1 MNGWHTTTDP
11 FGGPLSC
18 CPGPPLH
25 RSPRLS
31 LRIAPDPLPMMD
43 ALPLHHHSVIGS
55 LSFTTRRGEHVK
67 IPNTYFHIQ
76 RERREPLLQLMQQ
89 HGCRSVAPPPTTP
102 LPSSTRSFHSLIW
115 ADHL

>member
-1 MNGWHTTTDP
+1 MAGTPRPTCSVDRCRAVLV
-11 FGGPLSC
+11 LSIAHLASR
-18 CPGPPLH
+18 CPW
-25 RSPRLS
+25 
-31 LRIAPDPLPMMD
+31 LPMMD

-76 RERREPLLQLMQQ
+76 RERREPLLQLMHQ

-102 LPSSTRSFHSLIW
+102 LPSPTRSFHLLIW